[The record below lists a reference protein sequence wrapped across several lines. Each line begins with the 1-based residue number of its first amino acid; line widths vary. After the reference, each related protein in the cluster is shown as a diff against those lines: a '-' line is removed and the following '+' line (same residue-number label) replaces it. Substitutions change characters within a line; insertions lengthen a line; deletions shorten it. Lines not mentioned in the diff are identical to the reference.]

1 MQFPSQGRRRLSRYV
16 NLIIILVSCRGG
28 GCSVG
33 PQCSDAGSSEGWR
46 CSPALL
52 PITLSVKIEMRVQ
65 A

>member
-1 MQFPSQGRRRLSRYV
+1 MQLPSQGRRRLSRYV

-33 PQCSDAGSSEGWR
+33 PQCSNVRSSEGWR
-46 CSPALL
+46 RSPALL
-52 PITLSVKIEMRVQ
+52 PITLSVKIEMCVQ